1 MAGPQF
7 AWGEVSSAADYAT
20 RAECV
25 KALWGCASWLLAAS
39 RASVRT
45 DHVTLVFEAIDD
57 DSFSSARSSGRKV
70 IR

>member
-25 KALWGCASWLLAAS
+25 KALGGASWLLAAS